1 MSTFALL
8 ALGMLCPQ
16 DPPTPAPQ
24 PKVETIW
31 DRLQFYGDGRL
42 RAEATLDQPNGE
54 DRYRGRMRVRVGA
67 NYEIMEGLKA
77 EARLSTSSDG
87 NDANNPHWDFGDGTD
102 GFRGSDVVMDRFYL
116 DWKAV
121 EDLSLRGGKQ
131 PHAFASAPVFGD
143 FVWDSDVQPAGVT
156 AQWGSA
162 PASGAGFDVRA
173 AGYVA
178 VENSADDD
186 PAMGG
191 VQGNLYLPAGDDLK
205 FQVSASYSDWS
216 SLGAGAGAFA
226 GSNQGNTDPTA
237 DFNVLE
243 GFVSGVLEA
252 GLLGRTT
259 LFVQAM
265 HNTEDDTGES
275 DGFAGGLQFGKSSKK
290 GDANVFAVLYAL
302 DANCIFSP
310 VAQDDTPI
318 AGTGVGTGME
328 GVLAGGQYMITD
340 NLSLKLWALTSDADA
355 AEDPVRLRF
364 DIDFRIK

>member
-1 MSTFALL
+1 MFALL

-16 DPPTPAPQ
+16 DPPVPAPQ
-24 PKVETIW
+24 AETLW
-31 DRLQFYGDGRL
+31 DRLSFYADGRL
-42 RAEATLDQPNGE
+42 RGEATLDQPNGE
-54 DRYRGRMRVRVGA
+54 DRYRGRMRFRVGA
-67 NYEIMEGLKA
+67 NYEVMEDLRA
-77 EARLSTSSDG
+77 EARLTTSSDG
-87 NDANNPHWDFGDGTD
+87 VDANNPHWDFGDGGD
-102 GFRGSDVVMDRFYL
+102 GFRGSEVLLDRFYL
-116 DWKAV
+116 DWTAA
-121 EDLSLRGGKQ
+121 EDLSLKGGKQ

-156 AQWGSA
+156 GQWGHTSD
-162 PASGAGFDVRA
+162 SGAGFDVRA

-178 VENSADDD
+178 VENGADDD

-191 VQGNLYLPAGDDLK
+191 LQGNLYLPAGDDLK

-216 SLGAGAGAFA
+216 SLGSGGTALSS
-226 GSNQGNTDPTA
+226 SNQGNTDVTA

-252 GLLGRTT
+252 GLFGRTT

-265 HNTEDDTGES
+265 HNTEDDADES
-275 DGFAGGLQFGKSSKK
+275 DGFAGGVQLGKSGKK
-290 GDANVFAVLYAL
+290 GDANVFAVLYSL

-318 AGTGVGTGME
+318 AGTGIGTGMD
-328 GVLAGGQYMITD
+328 GVIAGGQYNITD
-340 NLSLKLWALTSDADA
+340 NLSLRLWGLTSNADA
-355 AEDPVRLRF
+355 AEDPLRLRF

>member
-16 DPPTPAPQ
+16 DPPVPQ
-24 PKVETIW
+24 AETIW

-54 DRYRGRMRVRVGA
+54 DRYRGRMRARVGA

-77 EARLSTSSDG
+77 EARMTTSSDG
-87 NDANNPHWDFGDGTD
+87 NDANNPHWDFGDGAD

-116 DWKAV
+116 DWKALD
-121 EDLSLRGGKQ
+121 DLSLRGGKQ

-143 FVWDSDVQPAGVT
+143 FIWDSDVQPAGLT
-156 AQWGSA
+156 AQWGAA
-162 PASGAGFDVRA
+162 PTDGGAGFDVRA

-191 VQGNLYLPAGDDLK
+191 LQGNLYLHPGDNLK
-205 FQVSASYSDWS
+205 LQLSASYSDWS
-216 SLGAGAGAFA
+216 SLGAGSSAWAI
-226 GSNQGNTDPTA
+226 SNQGNTDPNA
-237 DFNVLE
+237 DFNVLD
-243 GFVSGVLEA
+243 GFVSAVLEA
-252 GLLGRTT
+252 GPLGRST

-265 HNTEDDTGES
+265 HNTEDDADES

-290 GDANVFAVLYAL
+290 GDANLFAVLYAL

-318 AGTGVGTGME
+318 AGTGLGTGME
-328 GVLAGGQYMITD
+328 GILAGGQYLITD

-355 AEDPVRLRF
+355 AEDPVRVRF

>member
-16 DPPTPAPQ
+16 DPPAPA

-67 NYEIMEGLKA
+67 NYEILEDLKA
-77 EARLSTSSDG
+77 EARLTTSSDG
-87 NDANNPHWDFGDGTD
+87 NDANNPHWDFGDGAD
-102 GFRGSDVVMDRFYL
+102 GFRGSDVLLDRFYL
-116 DWKAV
+116 DWAAAQG
-121 EDLSLRGGKQ
+121 LSLRGGKQ
-131 PHAFASAPVFGD
+131 PHVFASAPVFGD
-143 FVWDSDVQPAGVT
+143 FVWDSDVQPAGVS
-156 AQWGSA
+156 AQWGRKSD
-162 PASGAGFDVRA
+162 SGAGFDVRA

-178 VENSADDD
+178 VENGADDD

-191 VQGNLYLPAGDDLK
+191 LQGNLYLPAGDDLK
-205 FQVSASYSDWS
+205 FQVSASYADWS
-216 SLGAGAGAFA
+216 SLQAGPGLAA
-226 GSNQGNTDPTA
+226 SNQGNTDPTA

-243 GFVSGVLEA
+243 GFVSCVLEA

-265 HNTEDDTGES
+265 HNTEDDAGES

-318 AGTGVGTGME
+318 AGTGLGTGME